1 MKKNKIRIKGTIALK
16 ALIIGVLVVF
26 ASCASSKTN
35 YNNSQTDYVAP
46 KGISENN
53 PYRTH
58 HHKDNLYDTQSNSMF
73 DDMVNNP
80 KTYNPSTNNPQANNP
95 QTNNA
100 KTHKKEN
107 N

>member
-1 MKKNKIRIKGTIALK
+1 MKKNQIRIKRTIALK

-26 ASCASSKTN
+26 TSCASSKTN
-35 YNNSQTDYVAP
+35 YSNSQTNYVEP
-46 KGISENN
+46 KGVSENN
-53 PYRTH
+53 PYKTY
-58 HHKDNLYDTQSNSMF
+58 HHKNNLYDTQSNYG
-73 DDMVNNP
+73 DAMVNNP

-100 KTHKKEN
+100 KTNKKEN

>member
-1 MKKNKIRIKGTIALK
+1 MKKNKIRNVETTALK
-16 ALIIGVLVVF
+16 TLILGVLVVF

-35 YNNSQTDYVAP
+35 YNNSQTNYVQP

-80 KTYNPSTNNPQANNP
+80 KTYNPSTNNPQ
-95 QTNNA
+95 TNNA